1 MLDELSVVSN
11 DDDQFK
17 ANPTVIKILGCGGGG
32 SSAVKRLIEAG
43 VHDVEYVVLNTDLQ
57 ALHSHPAP
65 TRLAIGQK
73 LTGGR
78 GAGGNPD
85 VGEAAAREDT
95 EAIKNIINGSHMVV
109 ITAGMG
115 GGTGTGSAPIVAQLA
130 KESGALTVAVVT
142 TPFDFEGPIRMK
154 RALAGIAKLRE
165 HVDSIIV
172 IPNQQLLKTDGRK
185 LSFDQAYIMA
195 DEVLCSGIQGITQ
208 LITRECRPNLDFADV
223 TSVLKDQGETIL
235 GVGHGEGENR
245 VVDAAQAA
253 ISNPML
259 VDCQIDGA
267 TKILVNIL
275 SNGDLSIEQV
285 DEIISNIRASASKDV
300 EVFYGCITD
309 PDMGDKI
316 SVTLIATGFK
326 KGFDDDEDLDSV
338 SEINSKETKDVVD
351 YADFERVLK
360 GDSNKAERKFED
372 EQPAPVSR
380 PSSINIDSSSLFNF
394 DEDQNSQPEEAG
406 EVHTEPQRPV
416 SSIDR
421 IPDGY
426 KIDPKDRNVPARWR
440 QQLSR
445 EVNLSELDLD

>member
-1 MLDELSVVSN
+1 MLDGLSVLSN

-17 ANPTVIKILGCGGGG
+17 ANPTVIKIIGCGGGG

-43 VHDVEYVVLNTDLQ
+43 ITDVEYVVLNTDLQ

-65 TRLAIGQK
+65 NRLAIGQK

-78 GAGGNPD
+78 GAGGNPA
-85 VGEAAAREDT
+85 VGEAAAKEDT
-95 EAIKNIINGSHMVV
+95 EAIKNIITGSHMVV

-142 TPFDFEGPIRMK
+142 TPFDFEGPVRMK
-154 RALAGIAKLRE
+154 RALEGIEKLRG

-172 IPNQQLLKTDGRK
+172 IPNQQLLKTEGRK
-185 LSFDQAYIMA
+185 LNMDQAYIMA

-235 GVGHGEGENR
+235 GVGRGEGENR

-259 VDCQIDGA
+259 ADCQIDGA
-267 TKILVNIL
+267 SKILVNIQ
-275 SNGDLSIEQV
+275 SNGDLSIEEV
-285 DEIISNIRASASKDV
+285 DEIINNIRASASSNV
-300 EVFYGCITD
+300 EVFYGCLKD

-316 SVTLIATGFK
+316 SVTLIATGFN
-326 KGFDDDEDLDSV
+326 KGFEEGENLDSAV
-338 SEINSKETKDVVD
+338 SSPEKESNMVD
-351 YADFERVLK
+351 FNEFESVLSGGK
-360 GDSNKAERKFED
+360 SQEKPSAAEEEKPVFNRKVSSISIDTAGLFGRD
-372 EQPAPVSR
+372 EPEEEPAPAAE
-380 PSSINIDSSSLFNF
+380 SS
-394 DEDQNSQPEEAG
+394 
-406 EVHTEPQRPV
+406 PV
-416 SSIDR
+416 RSSIDR
-421 IPDGY
+421 IPEGY
-426 KIDPKDRNVPARWR
+426 KVDLNDKKVPARWR
-440 QQLSR
+440 QNLNR
-445 EVNLSELDLD
+445 EINLSKLDVD